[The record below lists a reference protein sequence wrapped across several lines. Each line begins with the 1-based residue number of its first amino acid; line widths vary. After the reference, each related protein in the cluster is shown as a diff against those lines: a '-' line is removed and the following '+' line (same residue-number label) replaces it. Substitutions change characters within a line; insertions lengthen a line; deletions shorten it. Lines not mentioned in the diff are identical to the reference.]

1 MNSDSVSNE
10 IQLISDGDGL
20 AVIGDSAAVERF
32 MAAEGL
38 TSNEFHLPSLN
49 QILSGVTT
57 ILDATSSVAESASA
71 IAESV
76 SSIADSATSITDSVI
91 SVAETVGKWVK
102 VSQDI
107 VKVVEKYQL
116 SASKTPGL
124 IQAVVGQVEGLKGF
138 AQVSQATAKV
148 AGNPAVLS
156 GPAGVM
162 SQMAMQQA
170 MAEILEYLKAI
181 DRKLDDVL
189 RNQKNDVLARMDG
202 VRLAIEEAMTIR
214 DAVGRVSEITWSK
227 IQNTSGIILETQS
240 YALRQLEDLAIKI
253 EESKTV
259 GDLTKAADELN
270 EKVRLWVRVLA
281 DCFRLHDAI
290 AVLELDR
297 VLDASP
303 DELDRHR
310 MGLKA
315 ARQERMLVI
324 GRATN
329 LLLTRMNDATGTA
342 NSKVLFNPF
351 QTKELVKT
359 TNAVAGDIQEFHVLL
374 GIESGWTDTEARA
387 WKEAANESWERT
399 RGTGSEGV
407 HAVKQ
412 IGKETRGQ
420 AQALKGKLSG
430 KIADRL
436 PRKENESEK

>member
-1 MNSDSVSNE
+1 MSSDSVSNE

-20 AVIGDSAAVERF
+20 AVIGDPVAVERF

-38 TSNEFHLPSLN
+38 TSNEFRLPSLN
-49 QILSGVTT
+49 QIMSGVAT
-57 ILDATSSVAESASA
+57 IVDATSSIAESASA

-76 SSIADSATSITDSVI
+76 SSIADSATSITDSVASI
-91 SVAETVGKWVK
+91 ATNVGKWVK

-214 DAVGRVSEITWSK
+214 DSVGRVSEITWSK

-253 EESKTV
+253 EQSKTV
-259 GDLTKAADELN
+259 ADLTKAAGEIN
-270 EKVRLWVRVLA
+270 EKVPLWVRVLA
-281 DCFRLHDAI
+281 DCFRLLDAI

-297 VLDASP
+297 VLDSSP
-303 DELDRHR
+303 EELDRHR

-315 ARQERMLVI
+315 ARQERLSVMS
-324 GRATN
+324 RATS
-329 LLLTRMNDATGTA
+329 LLLVRMNDATGTA
-342 NSKVLFNPF
+342 NAKVLFNPF
-351 QTKELVKT
+351 QTKEFVKT
-359 TNAVAGDIQEFHVLL
+359 TNEVAVDIQEFHVLL
-374 GIESGWTDTEARA
+374 GIETGWNDAEARA

-399 RGTGSEGV
+399 RGTGAEGV
-407 HAVKQ
+407 NAVKQ
-412 IGKETRGQ
+412 LGKDTRGQ

-430 KIADRL
+430 KLSDRL
-436 PRKENESEK
+436 PRKDNEREK

>member
-1 MNSDSVSNE
+1 
-10 IQLISDGDGL
+10 
-20 AVIGDSAAVERF
+20 
-32 MAAEGL
+32 
-38 TSNEFHLPSLN
+38 
-49 QILSGVTT
+49 
-57 ILDATSSVAESASA
+57 
-71 IAESV
+71 
-76 SSIADSATSITDSVI
+76 
-91 SVAETVGKWVK
+91 
-102 VSQDI
+102 
-107 VKVVEKYQL
+107 L

-214 DAVGRVSEITWSK
+214 DSVGRVSEITWSK

-253 EESKTV
+253 EQSKTV
-259 GDLTKAADELN
+259 ADLTKAAGEIN
-270 EKVRLWVRVLA
+270 EKVPLWARVLA

-297 VLDASP
+297 VLDSSP
-303 DELDRHR
+303 EELDRHR

-315 ARQERMLVI
+315 ARQERLSVMS
-324 GRATN
+324 RATS
-329 LLLTRMNDATGTA
+329 LLLVRMNDATGTA

-359 TNAVAGDIQEFHVLL
+359 TNAVASDIREFHVLL
-374 GIESGWTDTEARA
+374 GIETGWNDAEARA

-399 RGTGSEGV
+399 RGTGAEGV
-407 HAVKQ
+407 NAVKQ
-412 IGKETRGQ
+412 LGKDTRGQ
-420 AQALKGKLSG
+420 AQALKGKLAG

-436 PRKENESEK
+436 PRKDNESEK

>member
-1 MNSDSVSNE
+1 MDSQSVSNE

-20 AVIGDSAAVERF
+20 AVIGDPDAVERF

-38 TSNEFHLPSLN
+38 TSNEFRLPSLN
-49 QILSGVTT
+49 QIISGVAT
-57 ILDATSSVAESASA
+57 IADATSS

-76 SSIADSATSITDSVI
+76 SLLADSATSITDSVASI
-91 SVAETVGKWVK
+91 ATNVGKWVK

-189 RNQKNDVLARMDG
+189 RNQENVQLARMDG

-214 DAVGRVSEITWSK
+214 DSVGRVSEITWSK
-227 IQNTSGIILETQS
+227 VQNTSGIIFETLS

-259 GDLTKAADELN
+259 GDLTKAADQIN

-281 DCFRLHDAI
+281 DCFRLLDAI

-297 VLDASP
+297 VLDSSP
-303 DELDRHR
+303 EELDRHR

-315 ARQERMLVI
+315 ARQERLSVMSRV
-324 GRATN
+324 TS
-329 LLLTRMNDATGTA
+329 LLLMRMNDATGTVNA
-342 NSKVLFNPF
+342 KVLFNPF
-351 QTKELVKT
+351 QTKEFVKT
-359 TNAVAGDIQEFHVLL
+359 TNEVAVDIQEFHVLI
-374 GIESGWTDTEARA
+374 GIETGWSDAEARA

-412 IGKETRGQ
+412 LGKDTRGQ
-420 AQALKGKLSG
+420 AQVLKGKLSG
-430 KIADRL
+430 KLSDRL
-436 PRKENESEK
+436 PRKDNEREK